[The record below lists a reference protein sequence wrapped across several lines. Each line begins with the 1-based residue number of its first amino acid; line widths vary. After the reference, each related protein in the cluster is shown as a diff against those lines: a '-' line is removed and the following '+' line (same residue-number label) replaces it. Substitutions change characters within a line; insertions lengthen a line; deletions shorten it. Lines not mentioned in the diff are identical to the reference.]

1 MIFLNF
7 NIDFIHSIVYIF
19 KYWYL
24 YAFGEDDEI
33 PNYYYAGEISSQLQS
48 DLFIFSILGS
58 LIQVFSVPTSLLYI
72 LPLTIFEGVMLQS
85 KHLLF

>member
-1 MIFLNF
+1 M
-7 NIDFIHSIVYIF
+7 
-19 KYWYL
+19 

-85 KHLLF
+85 KHLLFWQPNLEYIYNLLVYLFHYF